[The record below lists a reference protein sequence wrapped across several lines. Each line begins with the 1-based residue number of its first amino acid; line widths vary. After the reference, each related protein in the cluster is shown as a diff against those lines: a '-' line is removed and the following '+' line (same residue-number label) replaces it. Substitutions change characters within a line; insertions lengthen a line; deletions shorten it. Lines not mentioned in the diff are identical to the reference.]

1 MEPIEYV
8 RALIRRWPIIAI
20 GALIG
25 AAFAFIGT
33 DPKPE
38 EVTSSYTAAHTVL
51 ATVPEFSQQSL
62 NSTTSFA
69 QVPIFATRGEV
80 PAAVAAELGYDG
92 APAALA
98 AQVTVESDSDTA
110 TIRFTTEQDDADD
123 AVRIADA
130 FADETIRYLSQRQE
144 DLRQERLAN
153 ALADVERL
161 DEELRALDD
170 QIAQEQADLRAD
182 LPVDALT
189 PEGDSV
195 VRAQRD
201 TVSVEYSVAF
211 EAYRSLQ
218 QQEEQQL
225 TLTTLERAQ
234 PVLVESGGFTP
245 PRTRATRVPIA
256 AGIGALLGAGVA
268 LVAERLDAKVRDRRK
283 AEEAF
288 GAGVVAELPTLSRKQ
303 RALRIV
309 VGPKAHHVA
318 AEAFRSLRTSITF
331 MAAGGQPLAD
341 DDRVGVILVTSPGP
355 GEGKTTIAANLA
367 VAFAETG
374 RSVVVVNSDFRRPV
388 VSSILADER
397 PSLPAGLAG
406 IDRLNATAYL
416 TPTKV
421 PGVQLLD
428 LSPLGGTPGD
438 LTRATVK
445 LISSLA
451 DSVDVVVIDTPPLA
465 VTTEAL
471 DFVPVSKV
479 VVLVGRIG
487 RTATA
492 VAQRAGELI
501 RFGGAEQIAVA
512 LNDTGSSRLGRTS
525 YYDYYG
531 GGRRGRRKVG
541 DRPAAAP
548 LIDAGDSPNGD
559 VTGPERGGAD
569 VLAVNEEPITTG
581 TPAAQPAETSLA
593 MTTDQTMPL
602 RQAGCRPPTN
612 GARSTICCTVRADPA
627 DPDRSAD
634 RAGRQPG
641 A

>member
-1 MEPIEYV
+1 M
-8 RALIRRWPIIAI
+8 
-20 GALIG
+20 
-25 AAFAFIGT
+25 
-33 DPKPE
+33 
-38 EVTSSYTAAHTVL
+38 L
-51 ATVPEFSQQSL
+51 ASVSELSQQSL
-62 NSTTSFA
+62 QGTTSFA
-69 QVPIFATRGEV
+69 QIPVFATTGEV
-80 PAAVAAELGYDG
+80 PKAVAAELDYDG
-92 APAALA
+92 SPAALA
-98 AQVTVESDSDTA
+98 AQVTVEADSETG
-110 TIRFTTEQDDADD
+110 TVRFTTEQDGAED

-130 FADETIRYLSQRQE
+130 FADETVRYLSQRQE
-144 DLRQERLAN
+144 DLRQERLTN

-161 DEELRALDD
+161 EAELDELDQQVAEELAVLT
-170 QIAQEQADLRAD
+170 AD
-182 LPVDALT
+182 LPDNAPT
-189 PEGDSV
+189 PEADSV
-195 VRAQRD
+195 VRAQQD
-201 TVSVEYSVAF
+201 TARLEYSVAY
-211 EAYRSLQ
+211 EAYRSLLT
-218 QQEEQQL
+218 QETDDL

-256 AGIGALLGAGVA
+256 AGIGAVLGAGVA
-268 LVAERLDAKVRDRRK
+268 LLVERLDAKVRDRRK

-303 RALRIV
+303 RALRLV

-355 GEGKTTIAANLA
+355 GEGKTTVASNLA

-388 VSSILADER
+388 VSSILTDER
-397 PSLPAGLAG
+397 PALPAGLAG
-406 IDRLNATAYL
+406 IDRLNAAAYL
-416 TPTKV
+416 SPTKV

-428 LSPLGGTPGD
+428 LSSLGGTPGD
-438 LTRATVK
+438 LTRATVR
-445 LISSLA
+445 LISTLA
-451 DSVDVVVIDTPPLA
+451 DQVDVVVIDTPPLA

-471 DFVPVSKV
+471 DFVPVSNV
-479 VVLVGRIG
+479 VVLVARIG

-541 DRPAAAP
+541 DRPTAAP
-548 LIDAGDSPNGD
+548 LTNSGTSRNGDITGEQRHDGAIDEQPIIADPTSDSP
-559 VTGPERGGAD
+559 ERSVPDSGAPAGG
-569 VLAVNEEPITTG
+569 V
-581 TPAAQPAETSLA
+581 
-593 MTTDQTMPL
+593 
-602 RQAGCRPPTN
+602 R
-612 GARSTICCTVRADPA
+612 RADEWREIDDILLGEHDESSDPA
-627 DPDRSAD
+627 PHRTAPPPS
-634 RAGRQPG
+634 GN
-641 A
+641 